1 MNPASFTDRL
11 SALLLD
17 IVLVIAPYNLLRIIV
32 LRPYLSF
39 FSEGDQIT
47 LFSPIMFLNC
57 CLYFLYFVVM
67 WTLSDGA
74 TLGKKIIRIKIV
86 VVNGNNISF
95 GRAAL
100 RFLGM
105 ILSFVPLLL
114 GFLWAPWDKNKK
126 AWHDYIAGTQ
136 VVETSK
142 HV

>member
-1 MNPASFTDRL
+1 MKKASFTDRL

-17 IVLVIAPYNLLRIIV
+17 IVLVIVPYNLFRIIV
-32 LRPYLSF
+32 LQPYLSF

-47 LFSPIMFLNC
+47 LFSPIIFLNF
-57 CLYFLYFVVM
+57 CLYFIYFVIM

-74 TLGKKIIRIKIV
+74 TVGKKIARIKIV
-86 VVNGNNISF
+86 DVNGNNISF
-95 GRAAL
+95 GKAAL

-105 ILSFVPLLL
+105 ILSFVPVLL
-114 GFLWAPWDKNKK
+114 GFLWATWDKNKK

-136 VVETSK
+136 VIETSK